1 MKKRLA
7 LIAALVMLL
16 ALGCGKASEPAKTLS
31 GEESAAP
38 TAAPTA
44 ASTAA
49 PTEEPTP
56 EPQPTAVPEDYDLWK
71 AAEVELYE
79 DLNGGYTIKITAAV
93 PARATLK
100 VELPGQVDY
109 EFTNDKDELVRRKV
123 HVPIKTYFPNAPL
136 DAPEADYT
144 PHVTITTADGTV
156 CEIACPSVHYT
167 FPTLTIEITS
177 AHETDGDGTVRVK
190 AGENGAYA
198 LTFTVSEADALVRL
212 GETELTADEEGVF
225 TAELT
230 PADGAPATYVLTAE
244 KDNCVTA
251 TLTIVVEP

>member
-1 MKKRLA
+1 MKKWLA
-7 LIAALVMLL
+7 LFSVLLMLF
-16 ALGCGKASEPAKTLS
+16 ALGCGKEPDPAKELPA
-31 GEESAAP
+31 EAA
-38 TAAPTA
+38 TAVPSA

-49 PTEEPTP
+49 PTEKPTP

-79 DLNGGYTIKITAAV
+79 DLNGGYTIKITVAV

-100 VELPGQVDY
+100 VELPGQADY
-109 EFTNDKDELVRRKV
+109 EYSNDKDELTYRKV

-136 DAPEADYT
+136 DTAEADYT

-167 FPTLTIEITS
+167 FPTLAIGITS
-177 AHETDGDGTVRVK
+177 AFETDSDGTVRVK
-190 AGENGAYA
+190 AGENGVYA
-198 LTFTVSEADALVRL
+198 LTFTVSEVDARVRL

-225 TAELT
+225 TAELS
-230 PADGAPATYVLTAE
+230 PVGGAPATYALIAE
-244 KDNCVTA
+244 KDNCMTA
-251 TLTIVVEP
+251 SLTIVVEP